1 MTLDIPREK
10 WDRQVIILT
19 QIFLNDTDSTFQQ
32 VAISNLDAVSTP
44 LLVVNFLRQKQT
56 KNQDIGRVFY
66 ENGHTQSHSHRKS
79 MMRTSFL
86 ERKPQVA
93 KHLSRAKLIVSWAY
107 SANRHIGN
115 LRIDLAGKS
124 RSR

>member
-32 VAISNLDAVSTP
+32 AEISNLDAVSAP

-56 KNQDIGRVFY
+56 KNQHFSSVFQ
-66 ENGHTQSHSHRKS
+66 EN
-79 MMRTSFL
+79 
-86 ERKPQVA
+86 
-93 KHLSRAKLIVSWAY
+93 
-107 SANRHIGN
+107 
-115 LRIDLAGKS
+115 
-124 RSR
+124 